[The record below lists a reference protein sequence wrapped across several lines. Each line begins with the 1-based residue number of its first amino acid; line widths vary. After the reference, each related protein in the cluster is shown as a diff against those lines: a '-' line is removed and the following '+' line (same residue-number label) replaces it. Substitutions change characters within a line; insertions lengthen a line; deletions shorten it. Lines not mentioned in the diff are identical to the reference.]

1 MSVLEFTVPG
11 EPVSKGRP
19 RFTRTGF
26 AYTDKRTASFENLVR
41 LAYAEKYPDR
51 VPSDVSISLYV
62 DAYFS
67 IPKSWSKK
75 KRADAANNII
85 FKTSRPDLDNIVKA
99 ISDGLNGVAWID
111 DAQIT
116 EFHSWKG
123 FSENPRTEV
132 IISLC
137 DGEEEQ

>member
-1 MSVLEFTVPG
+1 MIIKFTIPG

-26 AYTDKRTASFENLVR
+26 AYTDKRTAKFENLVR
-41 LAYAEKYPDR
+41 LAYSETYPDR
-51 VPSDVSISLYV
+51 IPSDAPVSLSV

-75 KRADAANNII
+75 KKADAADNILR
-85 FKTSRPDLDNIVKA
+85 KTTKPDLDNVVKSV
-99 ISDGLNGVAWID
+99 SDGLNGVAWRD
-111 DAQIT
+111 DAQICMLN
-116 EFHSWKG
+116 SWKG

-132 IISLC
+132 EI
-137 DGEEEQ
+137 DFQEESK

>member
-1 MSVLEFTVPG
+1 MIVKFTIPG

-26 AYTDKRTASFENLVR
+26 AYTDKRTAKFENLVR
-41 LAYAEKYPDR
+41 LAYSEAYPDR
-51 VPSDVSISLYV
+51 IPSENPVALSV

-75 KRADAANNII
+75 KKALAADCMIW
-85 FKTSRPDLDNIVKA
+85 KTSRPDLDNIVKSV
-99 ISDGLNGVAWID
+99 SDGLNEVAWKD
-111 DAQIT
+111 DAQIYMLQA
-116 EFHSWKG
+116 WKG

-132 IISLC
+132 EI
-137 DGEEEQ
+137 DFKEEED